1 MLAKSAPDVDAPG
14 ESWHDREVIWLI
26 LVVVVVLVVLT
37 TAAVLGRVD
46 GSLDAATTSLSHEPL
61 PQTPLTS
68 GDFAELHFD
77 TALRG
82 YRMNQVD
89 GVLDRLRR
97 EVADLGDE
105 VARLRRATEP
115 ADEPERHQHL
125 DHAELPEQL
134 VSESPASHSDRS

>member
-1 MLAKSAPDVDAPG
+1 M
-14 ESWHDREVIWLI
+14 IWLV
-26 LVVVVVLVVLT
+26 LVVAVVLVVLT

-61 PQTPLTS
+61 PQTPLTP

-89 GVLDRLRR
+89 GVVDRLRR

-105 VARLRRATEP
+105 VARLRRATERQPGP
-115 ADEPERHQHL
+115 ADGLE
-125 DHAELPEQL
+125 HAEQPQQPQQPQQPDQPQQL
-134 VSESPASHSDRS
+134 VSETPASLSDRS